1 MSNTDRLEAI
11 KAYFDAEEKVKV
23 IIPPT
28 VSETTKGKVTRYFTG
43 KRGNYEFRNGWAMVD
58 RKHVQSLIENFPH
71 MKIIKESGE
80 SK

>member
-11 KAYFDAEEKVKV
+11 KAYLAEEEKVKV
-23 IIPPT
+23 LIPPT
-28 VSETTKGKVTRYFTG
+28 VSETSKGKVIRYFTG

-58 RKHVQSLIENFPH
+58 KQHVQSLIENFPH
-71 MKIIKESGE
+71 MKIVEESGE